1 LYHAIQM
8 LRLIWRVSPGSLWIS
23 LQGALEL
30 REAPAYTLV
39 TMSQFSEEESNVARH
54 YNEAFFDAELARLPQ
69 ECPVELAVTQ
79 RWLRRVA
86 KTGDIAAEI
95 GVGGAHYTE
104 FLARLGCRLH
114 LVDISERLLD
124 AAVEKLRRAGLEDR
138 IAGRYHTSGANL
150 QGLASESVDLV
161 LLLGPLYHLRSLR
174 ERQRSVQ
181 ESARV
186 LRRGGTLLAAG
197 INRLSYLRD
206 LFRMDPTAV
215 SQRVA
220 FHQQYLRDGQ
230 LDPEHAPPIGCAHLT
245 TATEFETLFE
255 GKFEKVAFLGVESF
269 TTSWQKTFSTL
280 PIRDA
285 ELWLDLVEETGQ
297 TPDGLGQSD
306 HFLFVG
312 RKL

>member
-1 LYHAIQM
+1 METRDPH
-8 LRLIWRVSPGSLWIS
+8 
-23 LQGALEL
+23 
-30 REAPAYTLV
+30 V
-39 TMSQFSEEESNVARH
+39 TMSHLSEEESSVARH
-54 YNEAFFDAELARLPQ
+54 YNGAFFDDELARLPQ
-69 ECPVELAVTQ
+69 ECPVEMAVTQ

-86 KTGDIAAEI
+86 KTGDVAVEI

-104 FLARLGCRLH
+104 SLARLGCRLH
-114 LVDISERLLD
+114 LVDVSERLLD

-138 IAGRYHTSGANL
+138 MAGRYHASGAKL
-150 QGLASESVDLV
+150 QGLASESADLV
-161 LLLGPLYHLRSLR
+161 LLMGPLYHLRSLA

-186 LRRGGTLLAAG
+186 LKRGGALFAAG

-206 LFRMDPTAV
+206 LFRMNPALV

-220 FHQQYLRDGQ
+220 FHQQYLRDGN
-230 LDPEHAPPIGCAHLT
+230 LDPEHAPPIGYAHLT
-245 TATEFETLFE
+245 TAQEFATLFE
-255 GKFEKVAFLGVESF
+255 GKFEEVALLGVESF
-269 TTSWQKTFSTL
+269 TTAWQKAFSGL
-280 PIRDA
+280 PAAEA

-297 TPDGLGQSD
+297 TPEGLGQSD

>member
-1 LYHAIQM
+1 M

-138 IAGRYHTSGANL
+138 IAGRHHTSGAKL

-161 LLLGPLYHLRSLR
+161 LLMGPLYHLRLLA

-181 ESARV
+181 ESARI
-186 LRRGGTLLAAG
+186 LKRGGALFASG

-206 LFRMDPTAV
+206 LFRMGPTLA

-220 FHQQYLRDGQ
+220 FHQQYLRNGQ
-230 LDPEHAPPIGCAHLT
+230 LDPEHAPPIGYAHLT

-255 GKFEKVAFLGVESF
+255 GKFDKVAFLGVESF
-269 TTSWQKTFSTL
+269 TTAWQKIFSGL
-280 PIRDA
+280 PAEEA